1 MFKIP
6 MLGRMLGSPTPEASG
21 KAHGEPR
28 GESPP
33 TPPRPQASATRQGMP
48 EQLAQNLKTQG
59 DAMIQYGARLLVMR
73 EMLCAMAVAL
83 PPDARASAQRQFRQR
98 IDQLLSL
105 TDDHVLPAEFHAA
118 LLAEVNYY
126 LGELR
131 QR

>member
-6 MLGRMLGSPTPEASG
+6 MLGKMLGNAAPDPGGQARGAAQPASPG
-21 KAHGEPR
+21 
-28 GESPP
+28 
-33 TPPRPQASATRQGMP
+33 TPPSASRPGMP

-98 IDQLLSL
+98 IDQLLAL
-105 TDDHVLPAEFHAA
+105 TDDHVLPAEFHTA

-126 LGELR
+126 LNELR

>member
-6 MLGRMLGSPTPEASG
+6 KLGKMLGTPAPEASG
-21 KAHGEPR
+21 APQ
-28 GESPP
+28 PA
-33 TPPRPQASATRQGMP
+33 PPRSPAGAARRGMP

-83 PPDARASAQRQFRQR
+83 PPDARAGAQRQFRQR

-105 TDDHVLPAEFHAA
+105 TDDHVLPSEFHTA

>member
-6 MLGRMLGSPTPEASG
+6 MLGKMLGTPAPEAGG
-21 KAHGEPR
+21 KARAEP
-28 GESPP
+28 PP
-33 TPPRPQASATRQGMP
+33 APSAAGAPRKGMP

-105 TDDHVLPAEFHAA
+105 TDDHVLPAEFHTA

-126 LGELR
+126 LGELK

>member
-6 MLGRMLGSPTPEASG
+6 MLGKMLGTPAPEASG
-21 KAHGEPR
+21 KARAEPQPA
-28 GESPP
+28 PP
-33 TPPRPQASATRQGMP
+33 GTPSGAARKGMP

-105 TDDHVLPAEFHAA
+105 TDDHVLPAEFHTT

>member
-6 MLGRMLGSPTPEASG
+6 MLGKMLGTPAPEASG
-21 KAHGEPR
+21 KARAEP
-28 GESPP
+28 PP
-33 TPPRPQASATRQGMP
+33 APSGTSAPRKGMP

-83 PPDARASAQRQFRQR
+83 PPDARASAHRQFRQR

-105 TDDHVLPAEFHAA
+105 TDDHVLPAEFHTA

>member
-6 MLGRMLGSPTPEASG
+6 MLGKMLGSSAPDPGGQA
-21 KAHGEPR
+21 R
-28 GESPP
+28 GTAPP
-33 TPPRPQASATRQGMP
+33 AAPGAPSSAARQGMP

-105 TDDHVLPAEFHAA
+105 TDDHVLPAEFHTA

-126 LGELR
+126 LNELR

>member
-6 MLGRMLGSPTPEASG
+6 MLGKMLGTPAPQTSG
-21 KAHGEPR
+21 KDRAEP
-28 GESPP
+28 PP
-33 TPPRPQASATRQGMP
+33 APSGPSAPRKGMP

-105 TDDHVLPAEFHAA
+105 TDDHVLPAEFHTA